1 MTFQKII
8 QNYLGLFSALLILT
22 CNLIYDW
29 SASIDMNKVMD
40 KSIDISSISFGF
52 LLAVLAIL
60 VQANN
65 EAIIRIRESG
75 NYPTLI
81 SLNKKAVISCGLLI
95 IAALI
100 FIGFDLSSSKASLFN
115 HSVRNIFDSICLSIL
130 VHQLIVVFMFL
141 DIFYAIVKED

>member
-8 QNYLGLFSALLILT
+8 QNYLGLFSALLMLT
-22 CNLIYDW
+22 FNLIYDW
-29 SASIDMNKVMD
+29 STNIDMDKIMD

-65 EAIIRIRESG
+65 QAITSIRASG
-75 NYPTLI
+75 SYPTLI

-95 IAALI
+95 VAALI
-100 FIGFDLSSSKASLFN
+100 FIGFDLSSSKLIVAN

-130 VHQLIVVFMFL
+130 IHQLIVVFLFL
-141 DIFYAIVKED
+141 DIFYAIIKEG